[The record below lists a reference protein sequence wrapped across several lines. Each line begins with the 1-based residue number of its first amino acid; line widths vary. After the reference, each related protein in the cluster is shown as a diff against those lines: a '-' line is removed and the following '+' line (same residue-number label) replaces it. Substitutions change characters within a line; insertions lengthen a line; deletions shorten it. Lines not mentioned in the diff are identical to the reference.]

1 MEQMILG
8 KLNAMM
14 TAVDVYARLPQTLTE
29 RVTRLATRAIV
40 CTESLQVEVLTDR
53 KEQKILYKIT
63 FSFLLYHFFNK
74 IFQYFRFVVRIRC
87 CGK

>member
-1 MEQMILG
+1 MIVTSHVRGYRRCSLMEQMILG

-63 FSFLLYHFFNK
+63 FFSIFFIITFFL
-74 IFQYFRFVVRIRC
+74 
-87 CGK
+87 

>member
-1 MEQMILG
+1 MIVTSHVRGYRRCSLMEQMILG

-63 FSFLLYHFFNK
+63 FFNFFIIPFFL
-74 IFQYFRFVVRIRC
+74 
-87 CGK
+87 